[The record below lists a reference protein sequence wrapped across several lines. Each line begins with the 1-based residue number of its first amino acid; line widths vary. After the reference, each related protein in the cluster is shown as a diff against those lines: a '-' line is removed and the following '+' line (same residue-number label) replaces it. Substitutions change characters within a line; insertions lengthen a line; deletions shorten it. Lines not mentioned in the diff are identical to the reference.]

1 MSDTKSTGTLRSY
14 SIINKNRTELPS
26 SKIALV
32 GLDDTLAQVVL
43 AMKDAGVNEASVVD
57 EGKIIGTVT
66 EKDAVPLL
74 AQMAVTLEK
83 NHERVTAML
92 DRTKSIATA
101 TTDAAIAAINTAMSS
116 AGESRGEEPLRVV
129 KDTLESLRHNI
140 LETLDTSEQPTEI
153 ELGVF
158 LTQLAATVQT
168 SARIRGLQ
176 ISVSPIAETT
186 VKVQARLLGQTLRH
200 ILESAIKDLDKGNT
214 ITLTASLSH
223 RQGFTGSNSLAGI
236 KATVLRPRS
245 SEQQNTQ
252 NKALSQH
259 VIAGMIRDLKDKHPD
274 LKFAVNGD
282 EQTLFDMSL
291 PALRVVG
298 QTKSNFAAAKILIV
312 EDDSD
317 ILDMLEEILSE
328 AGFESIRASDGE
340 EALGLFAKH
349 KPRLVLADIRMPKLD
364 GINLST
370 ALKNLAPEIP
380 VILCSG
386 QYPQLMEDKM
396 DNRISC
402 DHVLYKP
409 FAKNDIIESI
419 RLFLDV
425 SGAS

>member
-1 MSDTKSTGTLRSY
+1 M
-14 SIINKNRTELPS
+14 
-26 SKIALV
+26 
-32 GLDDTLAQVVL
+32 
-43 AMKDAGVNEASVVD
+43 
-57 EGKIIGTVT
+57 
-66 EKDAVPLL
+66 
-74 AQMAVTLEK
+74 
-83 NHERVTAML
+83 
-92 DRTKSIATA
+92 
-101 TTDAAIAAINTAMSS
+101 
-116 AGESRGEEPLRVV
+116 
-129 KDTLESLRHNI
+129 
-140 LETLDTSEQPTEI
+140 
-153 ELGVF
+153 F

-168 SARIRGLQ
+168 SARLRGLQ

-186 VKVQARLLGQTLRH
+186 VKVQAKLLGQTMRH
-200 ILESAIKDLDKGNT
+200 ILEAAIKDLDKGNT

-223 RQGFTGSNSLAGI
+223 RQGFTGNNSLAGI
-236 KATVLRPRS
+236 KASVLRPRTPES
-245 SEQQNTQ
+245 QDTQ

-259 VIAGMIRDLKDKHPD
+259 VISGMIRDLKDKHPD
-274 LKFAVNGD
+274 LKFSVNGD
-282 EQTLFDMSL
+282 DLTLFDMSL

-317 ILDMLEEILSE
+317 ILDMLELILAE
-328 AGFESIRASDGE
+328 AGFESIRANDGE

-380 VILCSG
+380 VILFSG

-396 DNRISC
+396 DNRIPC

-409 FAKNDIIESI
+409 FAKHDIIESLK
-419 RLFLDV
+419 LFLDV

>member
-14 SIINKNRTELPS
+14 AIINKNRTELPS

-43 AMKDAGVNEASVVD
+43 AMKDAGVSEAYVVD

-66 EKDAVPLL
+66 EKDTVPLL

-83 NHERVTAML
+83 NHARITDVL

-101 TTDAAIAAINTAMSS
+101 TTDAAIATLNAAMNPARKP
-116 AGESRGEEPLRVV
+116 AGDDPLKIV
-129 KDTLESLRHNI
+129 KDALESMRQNI
-140 LETLDTSEQPTEI
+140 LETIDTSEQPTEV
-153 ELGVF
+153 EVGMF
-158 LTQLAATVQT
+158 LTQLAATVQQ
-168 SARIRGLQ
+168 SARTRGLQ
-176 ISVSPIAETT
+176 IAVAPIAETMIR
-186 VKVQARLLGQTLRH
+186 VQTKLLGQSMRH
-200 ILESAIKDLDKGNT
+200 ILEAAIKDLDKGNT

-223 RQGFTGSNSLAGI
+223 RQGFTGNNSLAGI
-236 KATVLRPRS
+236 KASVLRPRTPES
-245 SEQQNTQ
+245 QDTQ

-259 VIAGMIRDLKDKHPD
+259 VISGMIRDLKDKHPD
-274 LKFAVNGD
+274 LKFSVNGD
-282 EQTLFDMSL
+282 DLTLFDMSL

-317 ILDMLEEILSE
+317 ILDMLELILAE
-328 AGFESIRASDGE
+328 AGFESIRANDGE

-380 VILCSG
+380 VILFSG

-396 DNRISC
+396 DNRIPC

-409 FAKNDIIESI
+409 FAKHDIIESLK
-419 RLFLDV
+419 LFLDV